1 MYMVQ
6 HMATTLI
13 AGRARVCGVMG
24 RGKSNTPYFRK
35 GPINVRIRA
44 RIDWYRFLYWFAHY
58 VHVRKDTCTYARE
71 GANQMHKLHAG
82 GQSERSE
89 PISKMCME
97 MVRKNFLRI
106 S

>member
-1 MYMVQ
+1 MHGTAYGYNINTSMWVELEGANQ
-6 HMATTLI
+6 ILHI
-13 AGRARVCGVMG
+13 SERANQR
-24 RGKSNTPYFRK
+24 TFLP
-35 GPINVRIRA
+35 IRA
-44 RIDWYRFLYWFAHY
+44 RIDWYRFCIGLHIAY
-58 VHVRKDTCTYARE
+58 VCTCTYARE

>member
-1 MYMVQ
+1 MWVELEGANQ
-6 HMATTLI
+6 ILHI
-13 AGRARVCGVMG
+13 SE
-24 RGKSNTPYFRK
+24 RGQSTYVF
-35 GPINVRIRA
+35 IHSA
-44 RIDWYRFLYWFAHY
+44 RIDGTGLVCTFY
-58 VHVRKDTCTYARE
+58 VRIQACTYARARE